1 MEKKSWALSELS
13 YAFRECRKLSEGKKR
28 VIYTENLRR
37 GVVELYLAGA
47 EKRDLVEALG
57 ISYASLLKWIEMYAE
72 EDIPDKQDAGFD
84 QLEVVPNTPQ
94 EMQNLDFM
102 LSFPSGVSLSMS
114 LSERHLRVIS
124 EFTRSLVLS

>member
-28 VIYTENLRR
+28 VIYPENLRR

-47 EKRDLVEALG
+47 EKRDLVQALG

>member
-1 MEKKSWALSELS
+1 MEKKSLALSELS